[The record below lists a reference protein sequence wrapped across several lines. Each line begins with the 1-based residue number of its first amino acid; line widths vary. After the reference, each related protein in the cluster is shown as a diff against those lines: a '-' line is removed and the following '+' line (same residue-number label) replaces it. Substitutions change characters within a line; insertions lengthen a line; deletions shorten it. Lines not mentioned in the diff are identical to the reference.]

1 MMINKQLLNPQRIA
15 VIGGSNDLSK
25 PGGKVVKNIAEGSFR
40 GELYV
45 VNPKEKIIQGIACY
59 QDIAS
64 LPDTDLAVI
73 AIAARF
79 VPETVEY
86 LGKNKKTKAF
96 IVISAGFSEES
107 HEGKLL
113 EKKLVEAVNAV
124 NAVLIGPNCT
134 GILTPDH
141 QSIFTLP
148 IPKLSP
154 GGCILISGSG
164 ATACFIME
172 LGIPKGLTFSGVFSV
187 GNSAQTGV
195 EEVVQYLDESF
206 DPVNSSRVI
215 LLYIENIRNPK
226 LLLKHASSLVRKG
239 CKIAAIKAGAS
250 EAGSRAAS
258 SHTGA
263 LASSDLAV
271 DALFAKAGIIRC
283 FGREELITAACIF
296 MHPELKG
303 KNIAIITHAGGP
315 AVMLTD
321 ALEKDGMKVPHLDGP
336 ALEELKQKL
345 FPGSSIANPVDFLAT
360 GTAEQLGMIIDTID
374 RDAET
379 IDGMVVIFG
388 TPGLQ
393 RLFGVYD
400 LLDRKM
406 ASATKPIFPV
416 LPSITTAAE
425 EVNEFISKG
434 RICFPEEV
442 ILGNMLSRIYLKK
455 LSIPEKAT
463 YPEIDFTTIRTII
476 QGASSGYLPQTS
488 LQKLLDASGIPRI
501 AEIIVTEEKEVT
513 DACRHIGFPVAMKAG
528 GLLHKSD
535 LGGVKLNITGY
546 SLALQAFRELMS
558 IGGAHSVL
566 VQSMTKGMELFIGAK
581 EDPGFGHLVLS
592 GFGGIFIEVLQD
604 FQAALAPLS
613 HDQALWMIRNLKGY
627 RLLKGVRGRAGAD
640 ENVFAEIVARVA
652 ALVTAAPEIKE
663 MDLNPLMAFQDSI
676 LTVDARIRIE
686 K

>member
-1 MMINKQLLNPQRIA
+1 MINKQLLNPNRIV
-15 VIGGSNDLSK
+15 VIGGSNDISK
-25 PGGKVVKNIAEGSFR
+25 PGGKVLKNIREGSFR

-45 VNPKEKIIQGIACY
+45 VNPKEKIIQGTPCY
-59 QDIAS
+59 QDLAS
-64 LPDTDLAVI
+64 LPDSDLAVI

-86 LGKNKKTKAF
+86 LGQHKNTRAF

-107 HEGKLL
+107 QEGKQL

-124 NAVLIGPNCT
+124 GAVLIGPNCT

-154 GGCILISGSG
+154 GGCTLVSGSG

-172 LGIPKGLTFSGVFSV
+172 LGIPKGLTFSGVYSV

-195 EEVVQYLDESF
+195 EEVVEYLDLSF
-206 DPVNSSRVI
+206 DPARSSRVI
-215 LLYIENIRNPK
+215 LLYIEHIRNPR
-226 LLLKHASSLVRKG
+226 LLMKHAISLVRKG

-250 EAGSRAAS
+250 EAGNRAAS

-263 LASSDLAV
+263 LASSDMAV
-271 DALFAKAGIIRC
+271 GALFEKAGIVRC
-283 FGREELITAACIF
+283 YGREELITAACIF
-296 MHPELKG
+296 MHKELRG
-303 KNIAIITHAGGP
+303 KNIAIISHAGGP

-321 ALEKDGMKVPHLDGP
+321 ELEKNGMQVPHLQGP
-336 ALEELKQKL
+336 IMEKLKQNL
-345 FPGSSIANPVDFLAT
+345 YPGSSVANPVDFLAT
-360 GTAEQLGMIIDTID
+360 GTADHLGMIIDTID
-374 RDAET
+374 RDIET

-393 RLFGVYD
+393 RIFDVYD

-406 ASATKPIFPV
+406 SGAAKPIYPV

-425 EVNEFISKG
+425 EIEAFLANG
-434 RICFPEEV
+434 RVCFPDEV
-442 ILGNMLSRIYLKK
+442 LLGKMLSRIYVKQMDE
-455 LSIPEKAT
+455 PEKDR
-463 YPEIDFTTIRTII
+463 YPEVDVTAIRNII
-476 QGASSGYLPQTS
+476 REASPGYLAEAS
-488 LQKLLDASGIPRI
+488 LLKLLDAAGIPRI
-501 AEIIVTEEKEVT
+501 DERIVTDEKEVT
-513 DACRHIGFPVAMKAG
+513 DACHHIGFPVAMKVG

-546 SLALQAFRELMS
+546 ALALQAFRELMS

-566 VQSMTKGMELFIGAK
+566 IQPMAKGMELFVGAK
-581 EDPGFGHLVLS
+581 EEPGFGHLVLC
-592 GFGGIFIEVLQD
+592 GFGGIFIEVLKD
-604 FQAALAPLS
+604 FQAALAPLT
-613 HDQALWMIRNLKGY
+613 HDQALRMIRQLKGY
-627 RLLKGVRGRAGAD
+627 KLLKGVRGRAGAD
-640 ENVFAEIVARVA
+640 ENVFAEIISRVA
-652 ALVTAAPEIKE
+652 ALVTIAPEIKE
-663 MDLNPLMAFQDSI
+663 MDLNPLMGFRESV